1 MKEGRRGRE
10 RERKGVSEDGI
21 QVIVTVSR
29 RSRPQIARAL
39 AEQLSSPCQDISL
52 FP

>member
-1 MKEGRRGRE
+1 MKEGRREGKE
-10 RERKGVSEDGI
+10 KGKGVSEDGI